1 MFRTWFSKLAFGQ
14 KIQLVM
20 NLVSISVLVV
30 ALCMIA
36 VSFYTK
42 FKQDLED
49 RVLQKASLLADA
61 AAVGVVFEQDESVTV
76 LLGSLG
82 VDRSVDQAVVYKKA
96 GEEFVYF
103 AHYARDKNFTPQAYR
118 PGPRSQWVEQQF
130 ILRLPIQVDGEDVGL
145 LYVREDNLYLRD
157 MVQASVAYLLPVL
170 LLASLFIWLVSRTVQ
185 ERLARPLRQLTSTV
199 HEVAQSHDYDRR
211 VEIDS
216 KDELGDLGNAFNS
229 MMKELSDFEVLREEK
244 EREILDLNLALEE
257 KVKERTKEL
266 SASLDN
272 LRLTQQQLVEQE
284 KMASLGE
291 LVAGVAHEINTPIGV
306 GITAVSYLNESLTQ
320 LKSQFMSGALTKA
333 EFTGHLDSLTES
345 AGIVAGN
352 LSRAAELVK
361 AFKSVAVDQSSSE
374 PRTIELANYVQDIL
388 MSLRPKLKRF
398 NHQISVDIDNDI
410 QIYCDPGIISQIV
423 TNFVMN
429 SLHHAFTDVDQGHI
443 EITAR
448 VQDEMFYLDY
458 RDDGQ
463 GIDPSIA
470 KRLFEPFV
478 TTKRGQGGS
487 GLGTHV
493 IYNLVTQVLG
503 GHIHCDS
510 EPGKGVHFQITAPMS
525 RLTARPLV

>member
-1 MFRTWFSKLAFGQ
+1 MIRAWFSHLGFGQ

-20 NLVSISVLVV
+20 NLVSISVLVL
-30 ALCMIA
+30 ALCIIA
-36 VSFYTK
+36 LSFYTK
-42 FKQDLED
+42 LKQDLED

-61 AAVGVVFEQDESVTV
+61 AAVGVVFEQDESVTM
-76 LLGSLG
+76 LLSSLN
-82 VDRSVDQAVVYKKA
+82 VDRSVDHAIVYKKVA
-96 GEEFVYF
+96 EDYSYF
-103 AHYARDKNFTPQAYR
+103 AHYARDESRFAPAKYR
-118 PGPRSQWVEQQF
+118 PGPRTQWVEQQF
-130 ILRLPIQVDGEDVGL
+130 ILRLPIQVDGEEVGL
-145 LYVREDNLYLRD
+145 LYLREDNLYLRE
-157 MVQASVAYLLPVL
+157 MLFTSVAYLIPIL
-170 LLASLFIWLVSRTVQ
+170 LMGSLLIWMVSRSVQ
-185 ERLARPLRQLTSTV
+185 ERLARPLRQLTATV
-199 HEVAQSHDYDRR
+199 HDVAQSRDYDRR
-211 VEIDS
+211 VDIDS
-216 KDELGDLGNAFNS
+216 QDELGDLGNAFNS
-229 MMKELSDFEVLREEK
+229 MMKELSDFEAIREEK
-244 EREILDLNLALEE
+244 EREILNLNLALEE

-320 LKSQFMSGALTKA
+320 LKTRFLSGALTKA
-333 EFTGHLDSLTES
+333 EFTAHLDSLTES
-345 AGIVAGN
+345 ASIVAGN

-374 PRTIELANYVQDIL
+374 PRMIDLANYIQDIL

-398 NHQISVDIDNDI
+398 NHEIKVDIDAGI
-410 QIYCDPGIISQIV
+410 QIYCDPGIISQII

-429 SLHHAFTDVDQGHI
+429 SLHHAFSENTVGHI
-443 EITAR
+443 EIAAR
-448 VQDEMFYLDY
+448 VEDGRFCLDY

-487 GLGTHV
+487 GLGTHI

-503 GHIHCDS
+503 GQIHCDS
-510 EPGKGVHFQITAPMS
+510 QPGKGVHFHITAPMTRLS
-525 RLTARPLV
+525 RS